1 MQLSCEGPSWVC
13 LIRSRKKTA
22 KVSWRQQAGR
32 VSKSQGGKTSGVLV
46 ARPEE
51 LTAAKTVDEIGGLG

>member
-1 MQLSCEGPSWVC
+1 MPHQKQEKDSKG
-13 LIRSRKKTA
+13 
-22 KVSWRQQAGR
+22 QAGR
-32 VSKSQGGKTSGVLV
+32 VSKSQGGKTSGVPV